1 MTSVRHDDRRF
12 NRQGIGKRRAAH
24 VFGGVA
30 VLLLVMAPLAPS
42 AQAAPD
48 CKCRYAGQFYA
59 AGDFACIKTD
69 KGFRLARCGLSE
81 NVSTW
86 RFLKK
91 GCRGLSW
98 FARPQPSLAALY
110 LDRKPALLTSALT
123 SGKQSRRP

>member
-1 MTSVRHDDRRF
+1 MA
-12 NRQGIGKRRAAH
+12 RALGSAA
-24 VFGGVA
+24 V
-30 VLLLVMAPLAPS
+30 VLLALAS
-42 AQAAPD
+42 AMSAARAAPD

-69 KGFRLARCGLSE
+69 KGFRLARCALSE

-98 FARPQPSLAALY
+98 RVQPRSSLAVLY
-110 LDRKPALLTSALT
+110 LERRIGLERPD
-123 SGKQSRRP
+123 KQSRRP

>member
-1 MTSVRHDDRRF
+1 MGLALS
-12 NRQGIGKRRAAH
+12 IP
-24 VFGGVA
+24 A
-30 VLLLVMAPLAPS
+30 V
-42 AQAAPD
+42 QAAPD

-69 KGFRLARCGLSE
+69 KGYRLARCALSE

-98 FARPQPSLAALY
+98 RVHRHRSVAALY
-110 LDRKPALLTSALT
+110 LDRQDDR
-123 SGKQSRRP
+123 QSRRP